1 MPETPANQHKEE
13 PNYHSTERAV
23 ERLATPKELAEFGTI
38 RSDPEI
44 EAKILALLGAE
55 LTEEELP
62 EGRPPETQQTEM
74 VIEVR
79 EPAIVEVPLE
89 TAAANTMETASNP
102 DEVIPEKA
110 EIIEENP
117 DETPAGAPRE
127 SRAAG
132 SDLLVFAE
140 VLDQHRQWVES
151 GGSAGAR
158 GDFAGAELAG
168 ADLTGVNLQGAQLQK
183 VNLRGAD
190 LSMAN
195 LRGANLVEAD
205 LREANLLER
214 NFRART

>member
-102 DEVIPEKA
+102 D
-110 EIIEENP
+110 
-117 DETPAGAPRE
+117 
-127 SRAAG
+127 
-132 SDLLVFAE
+132 
-140 VLDQHRQWVES
+140 
-151 GGSAGAR
+151 
-158 GDFAGAELAG
+158 DFA
-168 ADLTGVNLQGAQLQK
+168 
-183 VNLRGAD
+183 LRVKGIQSTSE
-190 LSMAN
+190 LSM
-195 LRGANLVEAD
+195 EAD
-205 LREANLLER
+205 EKRASPGIKGTITGSKPTGNFGTPKKEAEAREYKGSSTDSDFKIDR
-214 NFRART
+214 FGDK